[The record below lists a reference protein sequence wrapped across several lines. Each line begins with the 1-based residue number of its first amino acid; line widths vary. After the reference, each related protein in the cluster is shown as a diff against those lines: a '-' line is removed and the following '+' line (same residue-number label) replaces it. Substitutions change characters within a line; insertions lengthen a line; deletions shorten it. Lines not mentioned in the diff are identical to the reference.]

1 MNVAAKRFPKS
12 EVRYSDQRR
21 AVKAKVN
28 WRVK

>member
-1 MNVAAKRFPKS
+1 MKIAKRFPKS
-12 EVRYSDQRR
+12 VARFSDQKR